1 MRLKDRAKHFYVPT
15 GVAQYLMKWGVSSS
29 KISEHNWW
37 DEIMLDAIKLVCAP
51 ARSFLWTRY
60 DR

>member
-37 DEIMLDAIKLVCAP
+37 DEIMLDAIKLVCACK
-51 ARSFLWTRY
+51 SFLWTRY

>member
-1 MRLKDRAKHFYVPT
+1 
-15 GVAQYLMKWGVSSS
+15 MKWGVSSS

-51 ARSFLWTRY
+51 ANISL
-60 DR
+60 DEV